1 VKKKRRG
8 ARVALSKLVHDPNLV
23 SRDMIKQFL
32 RYKRT
37 DGVAGALA
45 VIADAAFD
53 GDRQRTVLTD
63 RLGEIGV
70 PIIGIWGEQNQ
81 VIPPSQAANL
91 PVGTALHRL
100 DDAGHLAHM
109 EKAIEV
115 NALLATHATESGAN
129 SPRRRRTA

>member
-1 VKKKRRG
+1 
-8 ARVALSKLVHDPNLV
+8 
-23 SRDMIKQFL
+23 MIKQFL

-70 PIIGIWGEQNQ
+70 PIIGIWGEQDQ

-115 NALLATHATESGAN
+115 NALLATHATESE
-129 SPRRRRTA
+129 RKLT

>member
-1 VKKKRRG
+1 
-8 ARVALSKLVHDPNLV
+8 
-23 SRDMIKQFL
+23 MIKQFL

-53 GDRQRTVLTD
+53 GDRQRTVPDGSAGRD
-63 RLGEIGV
+63 RCAHHQHM
-70 PIIGIWGEQNQ
+70 GEQDQ
-81 VIPPSQAANL
+81 VMPPSQAANL
-91 PVGTALHRL
+91 PVGSALHRL

-115 NALLATHATESGAN
+115 NALLATHATESE
-129 SPRRRRTA
+129 RKLT